1 MPTLFA
7 DIDNTLIYS
16 HRHTTTSP
24 KRVVE
29 FLNGKEQSYM
39 TEFTYSFLTGKH
51 GLQIVPVTT
60 RTLPQYLRLE
70 NLIQELGCEYSLI
83 CNGAILLHHMQ
94 IDQDWYEESLER
106 ASTEISEIPNAEKW
120 LINNCGVASTH
131 STFGLF
137 VYAKTSDSGNLAA
150 ALQQHVDTDKVDIL
164 FDHNKT
170 YCIPKSMNKGS
181 AIKRFSQRFNVT
193 ASIAAGDS
201 EFDISMLNQADIAII
216 PQELRARVTNN
227 NTIGCT
233 TGNLFS
239 DEICRIVSEL
249 NL

>member
-16 HRHTTTSP
+16 HRHTITSP

-51 GLQIVPVTT
+51 DLQIVPVTT

-70 NLIQELGCEYSLI
+70 NLVQDLGCEYSLV

-94 IDQDWYEESLER
+94 IDQDWYEETLDIVGNET
-106 ASTEISEIPNAEKW
+106 AEIAEAKSW
-120 LINNCGVASTH
+120 LLKNCGEESTH
-131 STFGLF
+131 SAFGLF
-137 VYAKTSDSGNLAA
+137 VYAKTSSSKNLAE
-150 ALQQHVDTDKVDIL
+150 ALKQNIDTNKITVL

-181 AIKRFSQRFNVT
+181 AIKRFSKKFNVT
-193 ASIAAGDS
+193 VSVAAGDS
-201 EFDISMLNQADIAII
+201 ELDIPMLNQAKIAVI
-216 PQELRARVTNN
+216 PQELRDRVKNT
-227 NTIGCT
+227 NTIECT
-233 TGNLFS
+233 SGNLFS
-239 DEICRIVSEL
+239 DEICRIISIL
-249 NL
+249 DL

>member
-16 HRHTTTSP
+16 HRHTITSP

-70 NLIQELGCEYSLI
+70 NLIQELGCEYSRI

-94 IDQDWYEESLER
+94 IDQDWYEESLEL
-106 ASTEISEIPNAEKW
+106 ASTEISEILNAEKW
-120 LINNCGVASTH
+120 LINNCGFTSTH

-201 EFDISMLNQADIAII
+201 EFDIPMLNQAKIAII
-216 PQELRARVTNN
+216 PQELFAYIQNKKAIV
-227 NTIGCT
+227 CKLDS
-233 TGNLFS
+233 LFS
-239 DEICRIVSEL
+239 DEVCRVITEISP
-249 NL
+249 